1 MIKLKTFYEKFDTI
15 FIEVETMEYLDNLN
29 KEQKEAV
36 MHVDGPCLVVAGAG
50 SGKTKVL
57 TTRIAYLIDKGIY
70 SSHILAITF
79 TNKAAKEMK
88 ERVGK
93 LVDDSYA
100 FVGTFHSFGLRI
112 IKENYE
118 KLGLSKNFTIMD
130 SDDVLTII
138 KKTMKELEIDPK
150 EISPSYVRN
159 RISFIKNEMLSEN
172 EITKYFLSD
181 VEKKAAS
188 IYFAYEKTL
197 KKNNVIDFDD
207 LLKLPVELFIKN
219 KDILD
224 LYQEK
229 YRYILVDEYQD
240 TNEVQY
246 KLIKLL
252 AGKYRNIFV
261 VGDQNQAIYG
271 FRQANY
277 KNILNFEKDYQDA
290 KVIVLNQNYRST
302 TTILNVANSVIKNN
316 IERKEVNLYSEL
328 GEGVKVKYLRS
339 NDGLQEANIVINE
352 IKNLLESGYQ
362 KKDIAIF
369 YRTNAQSRIYEEAL
383 LKNNLAYKVVGSFYF
398 YKRKEIKDLIS
409 YLKLIANHD
418 DDISL
423 ERVINEPK
431 RGIGL
436 KTILNLYEVS
446 RKENISLFEA
456 IKSGKELEFKNMIL
470 ELTESSLNLSL
481 TELIDLVLEKSGMKD
496 AISKEHT
503 LEADI
508 RLENLMEFRS
518 ITENYQN
525 ITGSVNL
532 QDFLDEVSLI
542 ADVTEH
548 REEDD
553 EITLMTFHSAK
564 GLEFKVVFMVGME
577 EGIMPHI
584 NSFDEKNGIEEE
596 RRLCYVGITRA
607 KERLYI
613 TNAKLR
619 MLYGKDMLNPPS
631 RFIGEID
638 PKYLESNVVEEK
650 KIAKNEFYNEKDEEY
665 KSGDIVTHLTYG
677 RGVVI
682 ASEDRF
688 VSVAF
693 NKRFG
698 IKKFLKNYKGLKK
711 GK

>member
-1 MIKLKTFYEKFDTI
+1 
-15 FIEVETMEYLDNLN
+15 MEYLDNLN

-36 MHVDGPCLVVAGAG
+36 MHIDGPCLVVAGAG

-57 TTRIAYLIDKGIY
+57 TTRIAYLIDSGIY

-93 LVDDSYA
+93 LVSNSYA

-112 IKENYE
+112 IKENYAE
-118 KLGLSKNFTIMD
+118 MGLSKNFTIID
-130 SDDVLTII
+130 SDDVITII
-138 KKTMKELEIDPK
+138 KKIMKELGMNPK
-150 EISPSYVRN
+150 EIAPSYIRN
-159 RISFIKNEMLSEN
+159 RISFIKNEMLNEN
-172 EITKYFLSD
+172 EITRYFLSD
-181 VEKKAAS
+181 VEKKAAEV
-188 IYFAYEKTL
+188 YFAYEKTL
-197 KKNNVIDFDD
+197 RKNNVIDFDD
-207 LLKLPVELFIKN
+207 LLKLPVELFLKN
-219 KDILD
+219 KDILN

-229 YRYILVDEYQD
+229 YQYILVDEYQD

-277 KNILNFEKDYQDA
+277 KNILNFEKDYPDA
-290 KVIVLNQNYRST
+290 EVVVLNQNYRST

-316 IERKEVNLYSEL
+316 TERKEVNLFSEL

-339 NDGLQEANIVINE
+339 NDGLQEANIVVNE
-352 IKNLLESGYQ
+352 IKDLLASGY
-362 KKDIAIF
+362 KKRDIAIF

-383 LKNNLAYKVVGSFYF
+383 LKNSLAYKVVGSFYF

-418 DDISL
+418 DDVSL
-423 ERVINEPK
+423 ERIINEPK

-436 KTILNLYEVS
+436 KTIEGINGKATRDNTSMFES
-446 RKENISLFEA
+446 ISL
-456 IKSGKELEFKNMIL
+456 GKELEFKKMIE
-470 ELTESSLNLSL
+470 ELTKASLDVSL
-481 TELIDLVLEKSGMKD
+481 TELIDLVLERSGMKEELT
-496 AISKEHT
+496 KMHT

-548 REEDD
+548 REDDD

-584 NSFDEKNGIEEE
+584 NSFGEDKGIEEE

-638 PKYLESNVVEEK
+638 PKYIESNVMEEK
-650 KIAKNEFYNEKDEEY
+650 KTPKDELYQDTNEEY
-665 KSGDIVTHLTYG
+665 KSGDIVNHLTFG
-677 RGVVI
+677 KGVVI
-682 ASEDRF
+682 AVEDRF

-693 NKRFG
+693 NKRYG
-698 IKKFLKNYKGLKK
+698 IRKFLKNYKGLKK